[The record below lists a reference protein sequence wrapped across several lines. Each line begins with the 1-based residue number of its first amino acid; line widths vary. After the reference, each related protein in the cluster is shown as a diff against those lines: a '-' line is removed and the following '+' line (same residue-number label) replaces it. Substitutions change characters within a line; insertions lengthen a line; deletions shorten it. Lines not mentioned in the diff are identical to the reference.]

1 MREHARSTLN
11 ASGVPT
17 GYAQNSGNCW
27 RANLS
32 IQARR
37 LFSFF
42 RTLAGT
48 QTKMPVGTAFNIIGL
63 EMRPRVQRG
72 LMAIG
77 PGIREGVIYD
87 RVVES
92 VDLVPTLG
100 VMFGFSPSFAQGKS
114 ISELV

>member
-1 MREHARSTLN
+1 MRRTLE
-11 ASGVPT
+11 AAGERT
-17 GYAQNSGNCW
+17 W
-27 RANLS
+27 S
-32 IQARR
+32 IQARL

-48 QTKMPVGTAFNIIGL
+48 QTKMPAEMAFNIIGP
-63 EMRPRVQRG
+63 EIAAARTTW

-100 VMFGFSPSFAQGKS
+100 AMLGFSPSFAQGKP